1 MRVLPFPSSAL
12 LAILQLDF
20 LHGSDELV
28 GLVIVDSLLLKQ
40 FIVEYL
46 SSLQEQGHPRTIE
59 DTSQQENDKHQ
70 FIIEEQY
77 HREYHE
83 GEHGKRD
90 VERLLRQ
97 ESIYS
102 AMVVHSLH
110 QVAHEFR
117 IKERHRQ
124 LQELDEEVAYQR
136 DIDAQGYV
144 KQQPSAYKVD
154 CRSADG
160 KHQLSQEYKPNK
172 SDVLVLDADIHDGL
186 SKEGQ
191 DKLQETSDDQAQDD
205 LSEILAI
212 FLHIPKKK
220 SERPLFFDILFA
232 LHLICKE
239 CRSSFQEHSNALI
252 LAIRFRAYPMLLEL
266 I

>member
-1 MRVLPFPSSAL
+1 
-12 LAILQLDF
+12 
-20 LHGSDELV
+20 
-28 GLVIVDSLLLKQ
+28 
-40 FIVEYL
+40 
-46 SSLQEQGHPRTIE
+46 
-59 DTSQQENDKHQ
+59 
-70 FIIEEQY
+70 
-77 HREYHE
+77 
-83 GEHGKRD
+83 
-90 VERLLRQ
+90 
-97 ESIYS
+97 
-102 AMVVHSLH
+102 MVVHSLH

-212 FLHIPKKK
+212 FLHIPKRNLKDLFSLIFSSPSILYVK
-220 SERPLFFDILFA
+220 NAGVVSKNIAMPLSSPLDFV
-232 LHLICKE
+232 LIQC
-239 CRSSFQEHSNALI
+239 CLNSSKL
-252 LAIRFRAYPMLLEL
+252 
-266 I
+266 